1 MLVENPQQTTN
12 EAESQSM
19 ASSSPEDA
27 FVRALGKE
35 PPKAFTKIGS
45 KLYAASLIGCFCA
58 TMDGYNGSLINN
70 LLANKNFLDCYGGSN
85 SGLWSGLVT
94 AMYQIG
100 AVAAFPFVG
109 PAVDTW
115 GRRAG
120 MVIASILTAGTN
132 IQSFMGGSFL
142 LGFGISIAVTAGPT
156 FTGSIIA
163 AGAARGALD
172 IGGNGPW
179 RIIIWLQVLFAG
191 IIVVVALFLPESP
204 RWLYV
209 NGKQT
214 AATEMLIKFHGD
226 GNPDSEWVKLQLN
239 EYEEYLELDGADKR
253 WWDYRALFRN
263 KASIYRLYCN
273 VCISIFAQWMG
284 NAVITYFM
292 SAVLDTAGY
301 KGTVAQHNPILINN
315 CQGFAWSILGASLV
329 DKFGRRPLLLFSN
342 IGCSLAWLLDKL
354 RSGMLFIFNAV
365 YAVGF
370 TPLQALYPVEVLS
383 FEMRAKGMAFSSL
396 ATGAAGLLNKFA
408 WPVSIER
415 IAWRTY
421 IIFAVWDAIQ
431 AIVIYSTIVETK
443 NRTLEEL
450 DEIFKAPNPVMAS
463 IKRKKSVAGVFPNSL
478 EALIP

>member
-156 FTGSIIA
+156 YVVEISHPPYRGVVTAIYHTFWFTGSIIA
-163 AGAARGALD
+163 AGAPRGALD
-172 IGGNGPW
+172 IGGNGSW
-179 RIIIWLQVLFAG
+179 RIIIWLQVLLAG

-263 KASIYRLYCN
+263 KASIYP
-273 VCISIFAQWMG
+273 
-284 NAVITYFM
+284 VITYFM

-301 KGTVAQHNPILINN
+301 KGTVAQHNLILINN
-315 CQGFAWSILGASLV
+315 CQGFSPGRFLVRAWST
-329 DKFGRRPLLLFSN
+329 N
-342 IGCSLAWLLDKL
+342 LD
-354 RSGMLFIFNAV
+354 A
-365 YAVGF
+365 A
-370 TPLQALYPVEVLS
+370 PC
-383 FEMRAKGMAFSSL
+383 FSS
-396 ATGAAGLLNKFA
+396 
-408 WPVSIER
+408 PI
-415 IAWRTY
+415 
-421 IIFAVWDAIQ
+421 
-431 AIVIYSTIVETK
+431 
-443 NRTLEEL
+443 
-450 DEIFKAPNPVMAS
+450 
-463 IKRKKSVAGVFPNSL
+463 
-478 EALIP
+478 

>member
-19 ASSSPEDA
+19 ASSSPEDT
-27 FVRALGKE
+27 FVRALEKE

-120 MVIASILTAGTN
+120 MIIASILTIVGAVVQGAGTN

-156 FTGSIIA
+156 YVVEICHPPYRGVVTAIYHTFWFTGSIIA

-172 IGGNGPW
+172 IGGNGSW

-209 NGKQT
+209 NSKQT

-263 KASIYRLYCN
+263 KASIYP
-273 VCISIFAQWMG
+273 
-284 NAVITYFM
+284 VITYFM

-301 KGTVAQHNPILINN
+301 KGTVAQHNLILINN
-315 CQGFAWSILGASLV
+315 CQGFAWSILGASLG
-329 DKFGRRPLLLFSN
+329 DKFGRRP
-342 IGCSLAWLLDKL
+342 C
-354 RSGMLFIFNAV
+354 
-365 YAVGF
+365 
-370 TPLQALYPVEVLS
+370 
-383 FEMRAKGMAFSSL
+383 FSS
-396 ATGAAGLLNKFA
+396 
-408 WPVSIER
+408 PI
-415 IAWRTY
+415 
-421 IIFAVWDAIQ
+421 
-431 AIVIYSTIVETK
+431 
-443 NRTLEEL
+443 
-450 DEIFKAPNPVMAS
+450 
-463 IKRKKSVAGVFPNSL
+463 
-478 EALIP
+478 

>member
-1 MLVENPQQTTN
+1 
-12 EAESQSM
+12 
-19 ASSSPEDA
+19 
-27 FVRALGKE
+27 
-35 PPKAFTKIGS
+35 
-45 KLYAASLIGCFCA
+45 
-58 TMDGYNGSLINN
+58 
-70 LLANKNFLDCYGGSN
+70 
-85 SGLWSGLVT
+85 
-94 AMYQIG
+94 
-100 AVAAFPFVG
+100 
-109 PAVDTW
+109 
-115 GRRAG
+115 
-120 MVIASILTAGTN
+120 
-132 IQSFMGGSFL
+132 
-142 LGFGISIAVTAGPT
+142 
-156 FTGSIIA
+156 
-163 AGAARGALD
+163 
-172 IGGNGPW
+172 
-179 RIIIWLQVLFAG
+179 
-191 IIVVVALFLPESP
+191 
-204 RWLYV
+204 
-209 NGKQT
+209 
-214 AATEMLIKFHGD
+214 MLIKFHGD

-301 KGTVAQHNPILINN
+301 KGTVAQHNLILINN

-342 IGCSLAWLLDKL
+342 IGCSLAWVGMTVATSKFANEQNQAAGQAAL
-354 RSGMLFIFNAV
+354 GMLFIFNAI
-365 YAVGF
+365 YAVGI

-431 AIVIYSTIVETK
+431 AIVIYFTIVETK